1 MKLNVLDYNLLFNFD
16 YNRILKFK
24 DSTIKNK
31 NFKAYL
37 NGQMEFEPFFYFKI
51 VTDVNRFSIKNI
63 NLEKIKY
70 ILINEVS
77 DKKLNG
83 ELIINY
89 LPEKLIGKS
98 KENKTSINLIF
109 DNGDIT
115 SNNSFFKF

>member
-1 MKLNVLDYNLLFNFD
+1 MV
-16 YNRILKFK
+16 
-24 DSTIKNK
+24 
-31 NFKAYL
+31 
-37 NGQMEFEPFFYFKI
+37 QMEFEPFFYFKI

-115 SNNSFFKF
+115 TTILFLNF